1 MLKVALIIITLTPAL
16 TRNMEP
22 SSIEYPLHA
31 TMRRAGQLCRLT
43 DAWEPLALPSLRILC
58 HGRHVIRVIE

>member
-1 MLKVALIIITLTPAL
+1 VAFIIITLTPAH

-22 SSIEYPLHA
+22 SSIEYPLYA
-31 TMRRAGQLCRLT
+31 TMRRAEKLCRLT